1 MSAAGGVLALWL
13 ALALTH
19 IGLSSRRVRPRLV
32 AKLGAAPFLG
42 VYSLVAIAIF
52 VPLLRL
58 YFMSKHEGV
67 LLWSLPRGPLLTWT
81 VYVGMGVAFVLLVSS
96 LLRPSPAAVVP
107 GALTPHGVYRITRHP
122 LVMSFVVFAL
132 VHLLPNG
139 FAADAA
145 FFGGFAAFALAA
157 AAHQDRRKLE
167 FGPPGYAG
175 FVSQT
180 PFVPFT
186 GRETL
191 LGLRELSPVAVVLGF
206 ALAFGVRWFHAGW
219 FGGSP

>member
-32 AKLGAAPFLG
+32 AALGTAPFLG
-42 VYSLVAIAIF
+42 LYSVVAVAIF

-58 YFMSKHEGV
+58 YFQSKHEGA
-67 LLWSLPRGPLLTWT
+67 LLWALPRGPLLSWT
-81 VYVGMGVAFVLLVSS
+81 VYTGMGVAFVLLVSS
-96 LLRPSPAAVVP
+96 LMRPSPASVVP
-107 GALTPHGVYRITRHP
+107 GALTPHGVYRLTRHP
-122 LVMSFVVFAL
+122 LVMSFVLFAA

-139 FAADAA
+139 FAADVA
-145 FFGGFAAFALAA
+145 FFGGFALFALAA

-167 FGPPGYAG
+167 FGPPGYAA
-175 FVSQT
+175 FVAST

-191 LGLRELSPVAVVLGF
+191 RGVRELSPVAVVLGL
-206 ALAFGVRWFHAGW
+206 ALAFGVRWFHASW
-219 FGGSP
+219 FGGNP